1 MNTQLVHS
9 SLRFTCTWKKLNLTY
24 SVVESP
30 CSLNTGCFLFLET
43 QYFIVKG
50 CFLNQ
55 SNNKEF
61 CLSLSSRLVVSEDLD
76 SRPLASFTRRLSLAM
91 ALYHFG
97 PIKELKAFQQWFSLS
112 CVGTKNLNLTKLWI
126 IAHGY
131 ISHLNF
137 LPGKILLPQEVWSC
151 EPAGRH
157 QLF

>member
-1 MNTQLVHS
+1 MCTQLVHS
-9 SLRFTCTWKKLNLTY
+9 SLRFTCTWKKFHLTY
-24 SVVESP
+24 SVVESS
-30 CSLNTGCFLFLET
+30 CSLNPGCFLFLET

-76 SRPLASFTRRLSLAM
+76 SRPLASFTCRLSLAM
-91 ALYHFG
+91 AFTILVQPKNLRCFNNDF
-97 PIKELKAFQQWFSLS
+97 PCLI
-112 CVGTKNLNLTKLWI
+112 GTKNLNLTKLWI

-151 EPAGRH
+151 EPAGRY
-157 QLF
+157 